1 MKRIFNGL
9 FYGLKFLLLIGAFG
23 LTLFILIR
31 MNLRLEKDIMSIL
44 PQFIPFLVLLVLFI
58 INMILKQVG
67 VSKNLFYNLTCCL
80 VFTTIILVGCRAIL
94 DTNMVL
100 NAKYGY
106 GIDFNFFDNFLS
118 YIKIM
123 LYGLIIADILFMFRE
138 KEKLV
143 EEKSKKK
150 KKAYK

>member
-31 MNLRLEKDIMSIL
+31 MNIRLEKDMTSVI
-44 PQFIPFLVLLVLFI
+44 PQFIPFTILLVLFI
-58 INMILKQVG
+58 VNMILKQVG
-67 VSKNLFYNLTCCL
+67 ISKNLFYNLTCCL
-80 VFTTIILVGCRAIL
+80 VFITIILVGCRAIF

-106 GIDFNFFDNFLS
+106 GIDFNFFDNFLP

-138 KEKLV
+138 KDKKI
-143 EEKSKKK
+143 EEKSNDK
-150 KKAYK
+150 KKA

>member
-31 MNLRLEKDIMSIL
+31 MNIRLEKDMMSIL
-44 PQFIPFLVLLVLFI
+44 PQFIPFIILLVLFI
-58 INMILKQVG
+58 INMILRQVG

-106 GIDFNFFDNFLS
+106 GIDFNFFDNFLP

-138 KEKLV
+138 KDKKI
-143 EEKSKKK
+143 EEKSKKQ
-150 KKAYK
+150 KKA

>member
-31 MNLRLEKDIMSIL
+31 MNIRLEKDMMSIL
-44 PQFIPFLVLLVLFI
+44 PQFIPFIILLVLFI
-58 INMILKQVG
+58 INMILRQVG

-80 VFTTIILVGCRAIL
+80 VFTTIILVGCRAVL

-106 GIDFNFFDNFLS
+106 GIDFNFFDNFLP

-138 KEKLV
+138 KDKEI
-143 EEKSKKK
+143 EEKSKKQ
-150 KKAYK
+150 KKA